1 MTFAGSLLIVGAVA
15 VVSFVSGRL
24 LTGSLGLDLLRPL
37 TPAGAAASAV
47 LGTALLTLG
56 FGWLS
61 LLGLPAPVIAL
72 VLLALHTVLLLICA
86 YRRAL
91 LEVFRPRG
99 PARAWAG
106 LLGAT
111 LTCAVVS
118 LLPVLRTGGFSIG
131 NDTYT
136 YCAFSEWLQTHGFGT
151 PCPWDPASPVTAIPF
166 LWQQEQYP
174 LGIAHFL
181 ALVQAGSGAPLS
193 LLVYPAVSAW
203 GMVLQTA
210 ALFVVARWVFRLGHA
225 WAGGATLAFAVMAHP
240 AYWGHHN
247 GFLQQTCALPALL
260 LALAVLA
267 RSLHER
273 YWRLNTAI
281 LVALLAAFLL
291 SVYLPLVPAL
301 GAAGIAY
308 GAACWG
314 RVRHRGQPR
323 RAIAHLETV
332 VLLVSIL
339 GFLDLR
345 GAVERLFHFA
355 GSDAGGHVAFSALQF
370 LEFAMGLRVLGLH
383 GTSVAVPFL
392 SASLAPLAPLGL
404 GLTLVGLY
412 QAWRQP
418 RARVLAAA
426 VAALAFALTYYG
438 LWARDPWSGLVGH
451 TWNVFKL
458 MQWAFPFVLLLQ
470 VAALHRLLRPQ
481 ARARRL
487 VLALLLAVPL
497 SSLWVHRAWSESLG
511 LSMREVIRAER
522 PLAEAGVVQRRIR
535 ELPPGTLLVVGRP
548 VSAHRWL
555 APYTALLAYP
565 RPIVG
570 DWTESPSIGLHPKRG
585 AALYRDLL
593 HRIGEPGVVPL
604 LCGFIPFQA
613 GGFESLG
620 GGFARLLPSEEP
632 LIVHVVNPG
641 GSVEG
646 RAEGPP
652 RFTIQGGRTKLIL
665 YSPKEALVELSL
677 KVRPYPPPAAGA
689 ALTVFL
695 TRDDFDHRAVRSAVE
710 GGPQLVL
717 PLDGRTDLEIEA
729 SLPSGLATV
738 VLSPPPALAL
748 GVEEI
753 QIRRLGN
760 P

>member
-1 MTFAGSLLIVGAVA
+1 MTFAGSLLIVGAVG

-47 LGTALLTLG
+47 VGTALLTLG

-72 VLLALHTVLLLICA
+72 VLAALHLVLLEICA

-91 LEVFRPRG
+91 DVFRPRG
-99 PARAWAG
+99 PGPAWAG

-174 LGIAHFL
+174 LGIAHLL

-210 ALFVVARWVFRLGHA
+210 ALFAAARWVFRLEHA
-225 WAGGATLAFAVMAHP
+225 WAGAASVAFAVMAHP

-247 GFLQQTCALPALL
+247 GFLQQTCALPAFL

-273 YWRLNTAI
+273 HWRLNTAI

-291 SVYLPLVPAL
+291 NVYLPLVPAL

-314 RVRHRGQPR
+314 RARRRGQPR
-323 RAIAHLETV
+323 RAIVHLETV
-332 VLLVSIL
+332 VLLVSTL

-355 GSDAGGHVAFSALQF
+355 GSDAGGHVPFMALQF

-383 GTSVAVPFL
+383 GTSVQVPFL
-392 SASLAPLAPLGL
+392 SASLAALAPLGL
-404 GLTLVGLY
+404 GLTVVGLY

-426 VAALAFALTYYG
+426 AIALAFALAYYW
-438 LWARDPWSGLVGH
+438 LWARDPWSGFGGH

-470 VAALHRLLRPQ
+470 VVALRHLLRRPQ
-481 ARARRL
+481 AGVPRL
-487 VLALLLAVPL
+487 VPALFLAVPL
-497 SSLWVHRAWSESLG
+497 SSLWVHGAWSESLG
-511 LSMREVIRAER
+511 LSMREIIRAER

-555 APYTALLAYP
+555 ASYTALLAYP

-570 DWTESPSIGLHPKRG
+570 DWTESPSIGLHPERG

-593 HRIGEPGVVPL
+593 RRIGEAGVVPL

-620 GGFARLLPSEEP
+620 GGFARLLPSEQP

-641 GSVEG
+641 GPVEE

-665 YSPKEALVELSL
+665 YSLKEALVELNL
-677 KVRPYPPPAAGA
+677 KVRPYRPPAEGA

-695 TRDDFDHRAVRSAVE
+695 TPGDFDHRAVRSAVE
-710 GGPQLVL
+710 GAPQLVL
-717 PLDGRTDLEIEA
+717 PLDGRTELRIET
-729 SLPSGLATV
+729 SLSPGLATV
-738 VLSPPPALAL
+738 VLSPSPALAL
-748 GVEEI
+748 SVEEI
-753 QIRRLGN
+753 QIRRLGK

>member
-1 MTFAGSLLIVGAVA
+1 MTFSGSLLLVGAVGVA
-15 VVSFVSGRL
+15 SFVSGRL
-24 LTGSLGLDLLRPL
+24 LTGGLGLDLLRPL
-37 TPAGAAASAV
+37 TPVGAAASAV

-72 VLLALHTVLLLICA
+72 VLAALHIVLLGICA
-86 YRRAL
+86 YRRAF

-99 PARAWAG
+99 PARAWVG

-111 LTCAVVS
+111 LASAMVS

-151 PCPWDPASPVTAIPF
+151 PCPWDPASPVTSIPF

-210 ALFVVARWVFRLGHA
+210 ALFAVARWVFRLGHA
-225 WAGGATLAFAVMAHP
+225 WAGGASLAFAVMAHP
-240 AYWGHHN
+240 GYWGHHN
-247 GFLQQTCALPALL
+247 GFLQQTCALPVLL

-267 RSLHER
+267 RGLHER
-273 YWRLNTAI
+273 RWRLSTAI
-281 LVALLAAFLL
+281 LLALLAAFLL
-291 SVYLPLVPAL
+291 NVYLPLVPAL
-301 GAAGIAY
+301 GAAGIVYA
-308 GAACWG
+308 AACLE
-314 RVRHRGQPR
+314 RARRRGQRR
-323 RAIAHLETV
+323 RAIVHLGTV
-332 VLLVSIL
+332 VFVVLIV
-339 GFLDLR
+339 GFPDLR
-345 GAVERLFHFA
+345 GAVGRLFRFA

-383 GTSVAVPFL
+383 GTSVDVPFL
-392 SASLAPLAPLGL
+392 SESLRLLAPVGL

-412 QAWRQP
+412 QACRQP

-426 VAALAFALTYYG
+426 AIALALALAYYG
-438 LWARDPWSGLVGH
+438 LGARDPWSGLVGH

-470 VAALHRLLRPQ
+470 VAALHHLLRP
-481 ARARRL
+481 RAGAPRFAP
-487 VLALLLAVPL
+487 ALLLAVPL
-497 SSLWVHRAWSESLG
+497 CSLWVHGAWSESLG
-511 LSMREVIRAER
+511 LSMREIIRAER
-522 PLAEAGVVQRRIR
+522 PLAEAGAVQRRIR

-555 APYTALLAYP
+555 GPYAALLAYP

-570 DWTESPSIGLHPKRG
+570 DWAESPSIGRHPEG
-585 AALYRDLL
+585 AGLYRDLL
-593 HRIGEPGVVPL
+593 RRIGEAGVVPL

-620 GGFARLLPSEEP
+620 GGFARLLPSEQP

-641 GSVEG
+641 GPVEEKG
-646 RAEGPP
+646 PGPP
-652 RFTIQGGRTKLIL
+652 RFTIEGGRTKLIL
-665 YSPKEALVELSL
+665 YSPVEAGMELRL
-677 KVRPYPPPAAGA
+677 RVRPYPPPPEGQAM
-689 ALTVFL
+689 TVFL
-695 TRDDFDHRAVRSAVE
+695 TPHDFDHRTVRSAVE
-710 GGPQLVL
+710 SGPQLVL
-717 PLDGRTDLEIEA
+717 PLDGRTELRIET
-729 SLPSGLATV
+729 SLSPGLATL

-748 GVEEI
+748 GIEEI

>member
-1 MTFAGSLLIVGAVA
+1 MTFSGSLLIVGAVGVA
-15 VVSFVSGRL
+15 SFLSGRL
-24 LTGSLGLDLLRPL
+24 LTGGLGLDLLRPL

-61 LLGLPAPVIAL
+61 LLGLPAPVIAF
-72 VLLALHTVLLLICA
+72 VLAVLHTVLLGICA
-86 YRRAL
+86 YRRAFVD
-91 LEVFRPRG
+91 VFRPRG
-99 PARAWAG
+99 PAPAWAG

-111 LTCAVVS
+111 LASAVVS

-151 PCPWDPASPVTAIPF
+151 PCPWDPASPVTAIPS
-166 LWQQEQYP
+166 LWQEEQYP

-181 ALVQAGSGAPLS
+181 ALVQAGSGASLS

-210 ALFVVARWVFRLGHA
+210 ALFAAARWVFRLGSA
-225 WAGGATLAFAVMAHP
+225 WAAGASVAFAVMAHP
-240 AYWGHHN
+240 GYWGHHN
-247 GFLQQTCALPALL
+247 GFLQQTCALPTLL

-267 RSLHER
+267 RSVRVR
-273 YWRLNTAI
+273 YWRLDTAI
-281 LVALLAAFLL
+281 LVALLTGFLL
-291 SVYLPLVPAL
+291 NVYLPLVPAL
-301 GAAGIAY
+301 GAAGIVYA
-308 GAACWG
+308 AACLE
-314 RVRHRGQPR
+314 RARRRGQPR
-323 RAIAHLETV
+323 RALAHLGTV
-332 VLLVSIL
+332 ILLVSIV
-339 GFLDLR
+339 GFPDLR
-345 GAVERLFHFA
+345 GAVGRLFRFA
-355 GSDAGGHVAFSALQF
+355 GSDAGGHVSFSALQF

-383 GTSVAVPFL
+383 GTNVRVPFL
-392 SASLAPLAPLGL
+392 SASLAALAPLAL

-418 RARVLAAA
+418 RARSLAAAA
-426 VAALAFALTYYG
+426 VALAGALAYYG
-438 LWARDPWSGLVGH
+438 LWARDPWSGLPGH

-458 MQWAFPFVLLLQ
+458 MQWTFPFVLLFQ
-470 VAALHRLLRPQ
+470 VAALRHLLRP
-481 ARARRL
+481 RAGPPRL

-497 SSLWVHRAWSESLG
+497 SSLWVHGAWSESLG
-511 LSMREVIRAER
+511 LSMREIIRAEK
-522 PLAEAGVVQRRIR
+522 PLAEAGAVQRRIR

-570 DWTESPSIGLHPKRG
+570 DWMESPSIGLHPEG
-585 AALYRDLL
+585 AALYRGLL
-593 HRIGEPGVVPL
+593 RRIGEAGVVPL
-604 LCGFIPFQA
+604 LSGFIPFQA

-620 GGFARLLPSEEP
+620 GGFARLLPSERP
-632 LIVHVVNPG
+632 LLIHVVNPG
-641 GSVEG
+641 GPVEERG
-646 RAEGPP
+646 QGLP

-665 YSPKEALVELSL
+665 YSLLEAGVELRL
-677 KVRPYPPPAAGA
+677 RVRPYPPGPEGQ

-695 TRDDFDHRAVRSAVE
+695 IPDDFDHRTVRSAVE
-710 GGPQLVL
+710 SGPQLVL
-717 PLDGRTDLEIEA
+717 PLDGRTELRFET
-729 SLPSGLATV
+729 SLPPGLATL
-738 VLSPPPALAL
+738 VLSPPPALAF